1 MALLDSSLVL
11 FFSLQFQ
18 GNLWSSI
25 LNKNCH
31 QSVCIKTGNKATWK
45 QCPKAATEEVIK
57 QETDNLKEAI
67 ENQTKK
73 LDEMQEVI
81 GKIMEKIGQNCGMK
95 YWNKILKKYLV
106 LRW

>member
-1 MALLDSSLVL
+1 M
-11 FFSLQFQ
+11 
-18 GNLWSSI
+18 
-25 LNKNCH
+25 
-31 QSVCIKTGNKATWK
+31 KTGNKATWK
-45 QCPKAATEEVIK
+45 QCPIAATEEVII

-95 YWNKILKKYLV
+95 CWNKIEKISCIKVESL
-106 LRW
+106 